1 MLAAI
6 VRLFALRPILT
17 MAVMGI
23 PVLIL
28 VAIGL
33 FTVMALKFLVF
44 VVLPIA
50 LVVWLVRK
58 LFKSGDSTT

>member
-17 MAVMGI
+17 MAIMGI

-50 LVVWLVRK
+50 VVVWLVRK

>member
-17 MAVMGI
+17 MAIMGI

-50 LVVWLVRK
+50 IVVWLIRK